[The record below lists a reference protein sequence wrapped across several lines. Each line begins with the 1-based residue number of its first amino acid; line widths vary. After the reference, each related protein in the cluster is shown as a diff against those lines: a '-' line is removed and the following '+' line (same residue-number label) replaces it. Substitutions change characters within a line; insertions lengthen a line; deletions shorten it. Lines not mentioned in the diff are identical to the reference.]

1 LEGGARR
8 SLTAS
13 MEARA
18 RRSGVGSMDDADAV
32 EGRRHS
38 EGERRRRRRR
48 WRRGTDARTFH

>member
-1 LEGGARR
+1 
-8 SLTAS
+8 
-13 MEARA
+13 
-18 RRSGVGSMDDADAV
+18 MDDADAV